1 MAMRLGSSYTLES
14 LVGRGGMGEVWRG
27 HDQHG
32 RALAFKLLLPEL
44 ATDQKMVARFVRER
58 SVLRRIRSPFVVNVW
73 DLVTEHDRLA
83 IVMDFIE
90 GPDLR
95 QYLRSRGT
103 LSPAE
108 AVALTVDIL
117 TGLGVAHAL
126 GIVHRDLKPA
136 NVLLDASG
144 PAPHPKVTDFGIAS
158 VVGSTKLTTSQDVF
172 GTPTY
177 MAPEMVNGAQTGP
190 PADVYAAGIMLYELV
205 SGVAPFAG
213 PMPLAVMR
221 AHVDLLPG
229 RPPGLDD
236 ALWAVLSAMLAKN
249 PADRPGVADLCA
261 LQPGLAGRPALPPL
275 RSPPP
280 PVATESW
287 PGPADT
293 ADPATVTPPQ
303 PAAPAAAAAAA
314 GPEPEAPE
322 PATETPEPEPETP
335 EPEAPEPEPAD
346 AAAAPQPQTAA
357 ALATET
363 PHPAAQAPG
372 PEPADA
378 ANPRTAAPLQLRAH
392 PPAPATPVPA
402 TGAPGPKPRR
412 PRRPLA
418 AHGTGSTHGARW
430 RRLSVVV
437 TVMAVLIVLGTTAL
451 TAPSSRGSD
460 PDAQQKLAASDPRPE
475 ARPST
480 TAASPTIAEP
490 GHTAPAVPPT
500 GTGTGTGTGTY
511 PTPDPAAGPAAGDAP
526 AGRVASAAGSVAPRP
541 QPAAANAGNPAAVPA
556 PAAAA
561 PASKTWVDTATGA
574 CLDSDG
580 SRVYT
585 LGCNGGDYQQW
596 IRDGLRLRNVHFGN
610 CLTSKAG
617 GYNAEGAPYPDG
629 LYVIA
634 CDGTSS
640 QQWVASSGTRF
651 GQTLRNAGTGK
662 CLDSNQSSPE
672 GKGYQAY
679 MLPCNGGN
687 YQNWT

>member
-27 HDQHG
+27 HDQDG
-32 RALAFKLLLPEL
+32 RVLAFKVLLPEL
-44 ATDQKMVARFVRER
+44 ATDQKMVARFIREQ

-73 DLVTEHDRLA
+73 DLVAEHDRLA

-158 VVGSTKLTTSQDVF
+158 VVGSTRLTTSQDVF

-177 MAPEMVNGAQTGP
+177 MAPEMVNSAQTGP
-190 PADVYAAGIMLYELV
+190 PADVYAAGVMLYELV

-236 ALWAVLSAMLAKN
+236 ALWTVLSAMLAKN

-275 RSPPP
+275 RWPPP

-293 ADPATVTPPQ
+293 ADPGTATPPQ
-303 PAAPAAAAAAA
+303 PAALAAAAAAA
-314 GPEPEAPE
+314 DPATEAPEAATETPEPEPEAPEPEPGTPEPEAPE
-322 PATETPEPEPETP
+322 PATETPEPEPT
-335 EPEAPEPEPAD
+335 D
-346 AAAAPQPQTAA
+346 AADPGAAA
-357 ALATET
+357 ALAPT
-363 PHPAAQAPG
+363 AQAPG
-372 PEPADA
+372 PQPADSADPRATTQPPAAATALPTTETPSPEPADA
-378 ANPRTAAPLQLRAH
+378 ANLRTAAPLQLQAH

-412 PRRPLA
+412 PRRPPA
-418 AHGTGSTHGARW
+418 ANGTGSMHGARW
-430 RRLSVVV
+430 RRFSVVV
-437 TVMAVLIVLGTTAL
+437 TVMAVLIVLGATAL
-451 TAPSSRGSD
+451 KLPSSRGPD
-460 PDAQQKLAASDPRPE
+460 PDAHHKLAANDPRPE
-475 ARPST
+475 VHPST
-480 TAASPTIAEP
+480 TAASPATAEP

-500 GTGTGTGTGTY
+500 GTGAH
-511 PTPDPAAGPAAGDAP
+511 PTPDPATGPAAGDAP
-526 AGRVASAAGSVAPRP
+526 AGRVAS
-541 QPAAANAGNPAAVPA
+541 
-556 PAAAA
+556 
-561 PASKTWVDTATGA
+561 
-574 CLDSDG
+574 
-580 SRVYT
+580 
-585 LGCNGGDYQQW
+585 
-596 IRDGLRLRNVHFGN
+596 
-610 CLTSKAG
+610 
-617 GYNAEGAPYPDG
+617 
-629 LYVIA
+629 
-634 CDGTSS
+634 
-640 QQWVASSGTRF
+640 
-651 GQTLRNAGTGK
+651 
-662 CLDSNQSSPE
+662 
-672 GKGYQAY
+672 
-679 MLPCNGGN
+679 
-687 YQNWT
+687 

>member
-58 SVLRRIRSPFVVNVW
+58 SVLRRIQSPFVVNVW
-73 DLVTEHDRLA
+73 DLVAEHDRLA

-236 ALWAVLSAMLAKN
+236 ALWAVLSAMLAKD

-293 ADPATVTPPQ
+293 ADPGTATPPQ
-303 PAAPAAAAAAA
+303 PAALAAAAAAA

-322 PATETPEPEPETP
+322 PATETPEPEPE
-335 EPEAPEPEPAD
+335 APE
-346 AAAAPQPQTAA
+346 
-357 ALATET
+357 
-363 PHPAAQAPG
+363 

-437 TVMAVLIVLGTTAL
+437 SVMAVLIVLGTTAL
-451 TAPSSRGSD
+451 KAPSSRGSD
-460 PDAQQKLAASDPRPE
+460 PDAQQKLAASDPRPK
-475 ARPST
+475 ARPS
-480 TAASPTIAEP
+480 
-490 GHTAPAVPPT
+490 
-500 GTGTGTGTGTY
+500 
-511 PTPDPAAGPAAGDAP
+511 
-526 AGRVASAAGSVAPRP
+526 AGRVASAAGPVAPRT

-556 PAAAA
+556 PA

-617 GYNAEGAPYPDG
+617 GYNAEGAQYPDG

-640 QQWVASSGTRF
+640 QQWMASSGTRF

-662 CLDSNQSSPE
+662 CLDSNQSSPK